1 VIVGIGIGIGIG
13 LVVLGHRLRH
23 GATTRDVV
31 AAR

>member
-1 VIVGIGIGIGIG
+1 VIVGIGIG

-23 GATTRDVV
+23 RATTRDVV